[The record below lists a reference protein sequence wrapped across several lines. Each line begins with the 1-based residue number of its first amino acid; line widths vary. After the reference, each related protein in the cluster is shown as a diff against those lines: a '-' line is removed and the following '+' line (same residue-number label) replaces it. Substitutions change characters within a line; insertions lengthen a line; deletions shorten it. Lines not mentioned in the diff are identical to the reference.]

1 MKPRLAAQWFLPE
14 ALWLFAAVALLHVAL
29 LRPAVPQVARLAPG
43 IVALSGLLLA
53 WRFNRSRTIFAFAV
67 LGIGWLLSRAP
78 VTPGHDAAFQVA
90 AILLPLNLAAVAI
103 LPERGVF
110 TDAGLF
116 AWGML
121 GLQALVT
128 GFLAGTQGPATA
140 AALHTQWI
148 PSDYLATWPIGQPII
163 LAFALSALLLVV
175 FWILEPQGSARIF
188 FWALI
193 PVFLACGST
202 RAAHTTVYFATAGLI
217 LVTGIVEASYG
228 MAYRDALTGLPSR
241 RALNEALERLSRP
254 GAVAMIDV
262 DHFKQFNDLHGHDVG
277 DQVLR
282 LVATRLNAN
291 AGGGTVYRYGGEEFA
306 VLYPGVTAQAAT
318 AQLEVMRQA
327 VEGAVFLLRHRPRSP
342 RKPATPPKR
351 RGAGG
356 RESRLAVTVSVGVAV
371 ASGNPEQAHDALRA
385 ADRALYRAKEGGRN
399 RVSA

>member
-1 MKPRLAAQWFLPE
+1 MKPRRAIPWFLPE
-14 ALWLFAAVALLHVAL
+14 ALWLIAAVALLHVAAL
-29 LRPAVPQVARLAPG
+29 GPAIPQVARLAPA
-43 IVALSGLLLA
+43 IVALAGLLLA
-53 WRFNRSRTIFAFAV
+53 WRFNRSRAIFAFAV
-67 LGIGWLLSRAP
+67 LGITWLLARAP
-78 VTPGHDAAFQVA
+78 LTPGHDAAFQVA
-90 AILLPLNLAAVAI
+90 ALLLPLNLAAVAI

-121 GLQALVT
+121 GLEALVT
-128 GFLAGTQGPATA
+128 GFLAGTQGSATA

-148 PSDYLATWPIGQPII
+148 PSDYLASWRIGQPAS
-163 LAFALSALLLVV
+163 LAFALSALLLVA

-202 RAAHTTVYFATAGLI
+202 RASHTTVYFAATGLI

-241 RALNEALERLSRP
+241 RALNEALERLSGP

-306 VLYPGVTAQAAT
+306 ALYPGVTAQAAT
-318 AQLEVMRQA
+318 AELEVMRQA

-342 RKPATPPKR
+342 RKPTRPLKR
-351 RGAGG
+351 RGG
-356 RESRLAVTVSVGVAV
+356 RESRLAVTVSIGVAGT
-371 ASGNPEQAHDALRA
+371 SGNPEQADDALRA